1 MAGKGFRFGSRTAD
15 VNREVMKER
24 ARSDYE
30 KPKNSGID
38 YIPTNYTGGI
48 LAGARDGIY
57 FWDTKSDNFV
67 KLQEINHGVSGL
79 CIHNGKVHGNDN
91 YKGLCHINGVQIIDS
106 ITKKPLSQKTF
117 TSGLISLHG
126 NLVSVFNNK
135 AYTTT
140 SRKPLF
146 ERDSDIRGLHV
157 CGRELYDCGDYG
169 VFKTGLI
176 GKGMER
182 LVSQPVLAL
191 GSYEDVLIYS
201 TNDGVYDIE
210 TRELLYSSG
219 FAGVITSLCT
229 HNVGPSIADPADLR
243 MYGYSVEGGIIEL
256 IGSSEAPNFRVD
268 IKDTPIINSM
278 ISVSSEDVNKLIKAS
293 KESKNKFSKTKT
305 KGAGKWP

>member
-15 VNREVMKER
+15 VNREVMEER

-30 KPKNSGID
+30 KPKNSGIN
-38 YIPTNYTGGI
+38 YIPTNYIGGI

-117 TSGLISLHG
+117 TSGLISWNN
-126 NLVSVFNNK
+126 NLVGTFNNK

-146 ERDSDIRGLHV
+146 IRDSDIGELHI
-157 CGRELYDCGDYG
+157 CDGKLFDCGKYG
-169 VFKTGLI
+169 IYETGILGGDMNQIVSKPVF
-176 GKGMER
+176 
-182 LVSQPVLAL
+182 AL

-243 MYGYSVEGGIIEL
+243 MYGYSVECGIIEL
-256 IGSSEAPNFRVD
+256 VGSSEAPNFRVD
-268 IKDTPIINSM
+268 IKDTPTINSM